1 MLTLKT
7 SYGDAID
14 SKLAQYAV
22 NHIKVDW
29 NQNALAKAKD
39 YQQIQNL
46 SESRLKMQLTAK
58 AGDQFTEEQANY
70 AIQHLND

>member
-1 MLTLKT
+1 M
-7 SYGDAID
+7 
-14 SKLAQYAV
+14 
-22 NHIKVDW
+22 DW